1 MTVGHEILLWRNC
14 FQEFMQTQP
23 KGSQNKRVRS
33 MTWGSLGMESEMEE
47 NLV

>member
-1 MTVGHEILLWRNC
+1 MRFYFGEIVSKNLCKLN
-14 FQEFMQTQP
+14 P